1 MVLHQLVTSK
11 TRLRLVMKFYL
22 TEEETYLRELVRECK
37 ESTNAIRLELRRLYD
52 MNLITDRWV
61 KNRRYYKINKD
72 YYLHLQME
80 SLIKQYL
87 YWDELHEKLKG
98 IDWKTIY
105 ITPDPKRSSPVEYV
119 IEVEENSP
127 HWGKQFYLG
136 EGTTVTFATTSM
148 LNHIEQVLISVGR
161 QKEKV
166 S

>member
-1 MVLHQLVTSK
+1 MHQLVTSK

-61 KNRRYYKINKD
+61 KNRRYYKINKN
-72 YYLHLQME
+72 YYLHGQME

-87 YWDELHEKLKG
+87 YWDELHGQLKG

-105 ITPDPKRSSPVEYV
+105 ITPDPKRSSRVEYV

-148 LNHIEQVLISVGR
+148 LNRIDQVLISVAR